1 MRYCTAL
8 IITVLFQ
15 FCNEPQ
21 EKTVGLGERIAVAN
35 GLENFSKVKMLEFV
49 FNVQRDTAKAS
60 SRHWQWFPGN
70 NEVVFITDSG
80 NVKFQRNDTSTAELK
95 KLNARFTND
104 EYWLLFPY
112 HLTWDKG
119 MELLDSSMQMAPIAG
134 DSMHKFTIK
143 YNQTDGFTPG
153 DVYDIY
159 IDKDLR
165 IKEWA
170 YHHAGSPEPSVMT
183 TWAGYKDYNGLTL
196 ADDHRSKDGKFRLWF
211 TGIQVTTK

>member
-21 EKTVGLGERIAVAN
+21 EKTPGIANQIAVAN
-35 GLENFSKVKMLEFV
+35 GLENFSNVNMLEFV

-60 SRHWQWFPGN
+60 SRHWQWFPGS
-70 NEVVFITDSG
+70 NEVVFITDSS
-80 NVKFQRNDTSTAELK
+80 NVKFTRNDTSTAELK

-119 MELLDSSMQMAPIAG
+119 MEILDSNSKMAPIAG
-134 DSMHKFTIK
+134 VSMHKLTIK

-159 IDKDLR
+159 VDEDLR
-165 IKEWA
+165 IKEWV
-170 YHHAGSPEPSVMT
+170 YHHAGSPEPSLMT

-196 ADDHRSKDGKFRLWF
+196 ADEHRSKDGKFRIWF
-211 TGIQVTTK
+211 TGIQVK